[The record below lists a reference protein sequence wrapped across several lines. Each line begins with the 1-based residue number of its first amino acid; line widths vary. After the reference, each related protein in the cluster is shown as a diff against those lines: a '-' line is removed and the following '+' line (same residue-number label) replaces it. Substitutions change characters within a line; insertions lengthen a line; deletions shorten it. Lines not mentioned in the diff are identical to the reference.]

1 MKEVVPQARKSQ
13 FELRLAKECKAFVCR
28 DLSRLS
34 RPFAI
39 ADDSLIRVHSSSDS
53 SLPVRVA
60 VIAVLHGATQA
71 SRNRCS

>member
-1 MKEVVPQARKSQ
+1 MKEVVPQARKFQ

-39 ADDSLIRVHSSSDS
+39 ANDSLIRVHSSSDS
-53 SLPVRVA
+53 SLPSSRCNRR
-60 VIAVLHGATQA
+60 ATRSYPGVQE
-71 SRNRCS
+71 